1 MSTCRGDGVLLVAT
15 REGRREGVAPSG
27 RRLRS
32 LAPSDAINWG
42 PLHGSGYGASIIILI
57 IGRVVPLHM

>member
-15 REGRREGVAPSG
+15 REGVAPSG

-42 PLHGSGYGASIIILI
+42 PLDGSGYRAGGLVVVVVV
-57 IGRVVPLHM
+57 GRVVPLHM

>member
-1 MSTCRGDGVLLVAT
+1 MSTCRGDDGVLLVAT
-15 REGRREGVAPSG
+15 REGVAPSG